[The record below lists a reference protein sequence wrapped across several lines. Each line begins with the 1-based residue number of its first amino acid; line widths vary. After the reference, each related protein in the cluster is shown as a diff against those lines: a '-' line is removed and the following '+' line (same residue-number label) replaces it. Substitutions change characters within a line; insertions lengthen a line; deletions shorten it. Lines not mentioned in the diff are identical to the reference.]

1 MGLDVSLPV
10 SSDIFDINFDGFSVC
25 RWSKTGA
32 QTASRASIFDINF
45 DGFSV
50 CRWSETGAQTASR
63 AVYHSRR
70 IGGVLKS
77 DENHR
82 FSNPVLNTSLN
93 TNDPKPV
100 RKPYPGH
107 GLPTLPYL
115 PYPRL
120 GARGS
125 GLGAGAGL
133 ILDYRKIV

>member
-10 SSDIFDINFDGFSVC
+10 NSDIFDINFDGFSVC

-50 CRWSETGAQTASR
+50 CRWSKTGAQIGSR

-82 FSNPVLNTSLN
+82 FSNLVLNT
-93 TNDPKPV
+93 
-100 RKPYPGH
+100 
-107 GLPTLPYL
+107 
-115 PYPRL
+115 
-120 GARGS
+120 
-125 GLGAGAGL
+125 
-133 ILDYRKIV
+133 

>member
-32 QTASRASIFDINF
+32 QT
-45 DGFSV
+45 G
-50 CRWSETGAQTASR
+50 SR

-77 DENHR
+77 DENHH

-107 GLPTLPYL
+107 GASWATWAT
-115 PYPRL
+115 YPRL

-133 ILDYRKIV
+133 ILDYRKISRSMRLRGASVG